1 MSDNPGLYPV
11 PLLRLGFRPFYLCG
25 GLFAVLGLP
34 AWMAVYFG
42 LLQGPTLMPSL
53 LWHAHEM
60 LFGFV
65 GAIIAGF
72 LFTAVVNWTGR
83 PTPRGIPLALLTG
96 LWVAG
101 RIVFWIDAIPVA
113 VSVLVDSAFLFLVAV
128 AILKPVFAAA
138 NWRNLGVV
146 AIVTLLAV
154 ANLLFHLANTG
165 VVHYSLAAALQNGL
179 NVVILII
186 VVIGGRVIPFFTANA
201 IPGSGVRRDP
211 AGDMLGIGS
220 VILMLIVDAL
230 PQGGAIV
237 PPVALAAAVFN
248 AWRMYPWM
256 SASVLEKP
264 ILWVLYLGYAWVV
277 AGLALKG
284 LSGWTGL
291 VPQTAAVHAITVGA
305 IGSMTLGMM
314 TRTALGHSGRPLIL
328 PRAVVWGY
336 VLVNLAALV
345 RVAGTFLATKG
356 YAASLLLATVAWSA
370 AWLIFV
376 VVYWPILTGPRIDGR
391 PG

>member
-345 RVAGTFLATKG
+345 RVAGTFLATQG